1 MDKPQFAAEEPDEIG
16 VSEITEDTFAAP
28 KYNIQVEPFEHL
40 VKKYPLPVFLRAIS
54 WKMP

>member
-28 KYNIQVEPFEHL
+28 EYNIQDGAVRAFGEEIS
-40 VKKYPLPVFLRAIS
+40 LPVFLRAIS
-54 WKMP
+54 WKTP